1 MPAYHVTCKNLIN
14 YPAIEVNF
22 DIEPQYL
29 TDVLA
34 IAESTF
40 ASVDVTDNET
50 GEVIAIRYTTYD
62 LHPQFMTIGEALIQL
77 NDYII
82 KPEVQQ

>member
-1 MPAYHVTCKNLIN
+1 MPTYHVICKNLIGH
-14 YPAIEVNF
+14 PAIEVNF

-40 ASVDVTDNET
+40 ASVDVIDNKT
-50 GEVIAIRYTTYD
+50 CEVIAIRYTTYN
-62 LHPQFMTIGEALIQL
+62 LHPQFMTIGEALMQL

-82 KPEVQQ
+82 KPEVEQ

>member
-1 MPAYHVTCKNLIN
+1 MPTYHVTCKNLIN
-14 YPAIEVNF
+14 HPAIAINF

-34 IAESTF
+34 ITESTF

-62 LHPQFMTIGEALIQL
+62 LHPQLMTIGEALMQL

-82 KPEVQQ
+82 KPEV